1 MANTC
6 SLDDMLDGSTC
17 LDHFTDNEKL
27 AASVYYLCAG
37 LAVCSSQD
45 CTLDG
50 LQTAA
55 QCLKE
60 LSPEKLNSIATYADK
75 LEAIAAGAV
84 LEDTQ
89 DELQEGI
96 KCLRGLTEVELKA
109 MQIYL
114 RCALR
119 ACIS

>member
-17 LDHFTDNEKL
+17 LDHFADNEKL

-37 LAVCSSQD
+37 LSACSSQD

-50 LQTAA
+50 LQTSA

-60 LSPEKLNSIATYADK
+60 LSLEKLSSIAAYADK
-75 LEAIAAGAV
+75 LEAIAAGASFDGT
-84 LEDTQ
+84 E
-89 DELQEGI
+89 DELQAGI
-96 KCLRGLTEVELKA
+96 KCLRGLSEVELKA
-109 MQIYL
+109 MQVYL

-119 ACIS
+119 ACL